1 MKGSGWLATT
11 GHLTL
16 YKVVRTQKIVH
27 DSMMLTDDGALC
39 VINQAMV
46 QELPYSI
53 GFRSAL
59 TGMSAVISSSVDCEQ
74 PAEQRLDSSTASVSM
89 PNKKSKVVKSSI

>member
-1 MKGSGWLATT
+1 MVRTR
-11 GHLTL
+11 
-16 YKVVRTQKIVH
+16 KVVH
-27 DSMMLTDDGALC
+27 DCMMLTEDGALC

-59 TGMSAVISSSVDCEQ
+59 TGTLAVISSSVDSERL
-74 PAEQRLDSSTASVSM
+74 AEQILDSSTASVSM
-89 PNKKSKVVKSSI
+89 PNEKSKVVKSSI